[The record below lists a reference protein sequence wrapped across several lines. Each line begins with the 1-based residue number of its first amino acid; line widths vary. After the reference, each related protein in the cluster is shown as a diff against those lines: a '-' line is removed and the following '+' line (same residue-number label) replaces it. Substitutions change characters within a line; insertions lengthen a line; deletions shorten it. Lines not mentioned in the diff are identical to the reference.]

1 MLPSLCD
8 ELERLR
14 LTRRGFLGT
23 LSLPVLAAAACNR
36 RRSYDSRQFTV
47 PRKSVVQLL
56 PAATYDVDFSDVI
69 GRGLRDL
76 GVDVTNRRVFLKP
89 NIVEY
94 EPGTAINTNPLVVAG
109 AVVAFQRAGAA
120 EVIVGEGPGHRRDTE
135 YLLTQTGLYD
145 HLRDHRVRFVDLN
158 EDDVEYVPLG
168 SRFMGLDRLALPV
181 SLLQSDFVVSMPK
194 LKTHH
199 WAGMTAGMKNF
210 FGTVPGAV
218 YGWPKNI
225 LHRRGIHQSILDLN
239 ATIRP
244 QLSIVDAVT
253 AMEGDGPIMGQ
264 PRQAGFIAMS
274 RDVVAAD
281 ATCARAIGLDP
292 RKLPYLAEAR
302 HYLGNI
308 DLDRIEQRG
317 EPVARFAAVFDVV
330 DEFKAFRLTSR

>member
-1 MLPSLCD
+1 M
-8 ELERLR
+8 
-14 LTRRGFLGT
+14 
-23 LSLPVLAAAACNR
+23 
-36 RRSYDSRQFTV
+36 
-47 PRKSVVQLL
+47 
-56 PAATYDVDFSDVI
+56 
-69 GRGLRDL
+69 
-76 GVDVTNRRVFLKP
+76 
-89 NIVEY
+89 VEY

-109 AVVAFQRAGAA
+109 AIAAFQRAGAA
-120 EVIVGEGPGHRRDTE
+120 EVVVAEGPGHRRDTE
-135 YLLTQTGLYD
+135 YLLTRTGLYD
-145 HLRDHRVRFVDLN
+145 HLCDHRVRFVDLN
-158 EDDVEYVPLG
+158 EDDVEYVPLK
-168 SRFMGLDRLALPV
+168 SRYMGVERLALPV
-181 SLLQSDFVVSMPK
+181 SLLRSDFVVSMPK

-210 FGTVPGAV
+210 FGTVPGAM

-225 LHRRGIHQSILDLN
+225 LHTCGIPQSILDLN

-264 PRQAGFIAMS
+264 PRHAGFIAMS

-292 RKLPYLAEAR
+292 RKLGYLAEAR

-317 EPVARFAAVFDVV
+317 EAVARFASTFDVV
-330 DEFKAFRLTSR
+330 DEFKAARLTNQ

>member
-1 MLPSLCD
+1 MLPSFCN
-8 ELERLR
+8 ELDRLR
-14 LTRRGFLGT
+14 LSRRGFIGA
-23 LSLPVLAAAACNR
+23 LSLPVLAAACNR
-36 RRSYDSRQFTV
+36 RPYDSRQF
-47 PRKSVVQLL
+47 PLSRKSVVQLL

-145 HLRDHRVRFVDLN
+145 HLREHRVRFVDLN
-158 EDDVEYVPLG
+158 EDDVEYVPLR

-302 HYLGNI
+302 HYLGHI

-317 EPVARFAAVFDVV
+317 DPVARFAAVFDVV
-330 DEFKAFRLTSR
+330 DEFKAFRLTSE